1 MKIRILDEAIS
12 DLRLGAQFYEDQSAG
27 LGTYFLDTLFSD
39 IESLHLYAGV
49 HIQVEGYY
57 RSLSKRFPFAI
68 YYKFEGEIIL
78 IYAVLDCRRKPST
91 NIDFLTSRRT

>member
-39 IESLHLYAGV
+39 IESLAQQCADLRFLVISHL
-49 HIQVEGYY
+49 HIVNNPENRWYSFVPLN
-57 RSLSKRFPFAI
+57 RD
-68 YYKFEGEIIL
+68 E
-78 IYAVLDCRRKPST
+78 RR
-91 NIDFLTSRRT
+91 

>member
-12 DLRLGAQFYEDQSAG
+12 DLRLGAQFYEDQGAG

-49 HIQVEGYY
+49 HIQVEGYS
-57 RSLSKRFPFAI
+57 RLLSKRFPFAV
-68 YYKFEGEIIL
+68 YYKMEGETVL
-78 IYAVLDCRRKPST
+78 VYAVLDCRRNPST
-91 NIDFLTSRRT
+91 EIDILTSRRT

>member
-27 LGTYFLDTLFSD
+27 LGAYFLDTLFSD

-49 HIQVEGYY
+49 HIQFEGFY
-57 RSLSKRFPFAI
+57 RLLSKRFPFAV
-68 YYKFEGEIIL
+68 YYQMDGDVIL
-78 IYAVLDCRRKPST
+78 IYAVLDCRRNPAT
-91 NIDFLTSRRT
+91 NIDLLTGRRT